1 VTTIRPT
8 GRWTT
13 PSALLVLTLQ
23 LLAGGLEPLAHARE
37 PDTAPIG
44 IEAHHDAS
52 CVVIHDA
59 LRCALCQYAA
69 SRGVLRSPDGA
80 TTPTTVAGRRAW
92 HPCVAA
98 TPSQDYLSPPPRAP
112 PDISV

>member
-13 PSALLVLTLQ
+13 PSAVLVLTLQ
-23 LLAGGLEPLAHARE
+23 LLAGGLEPLVHARE

-44 IEAHHDAS
+44 IEARHDAS

-69 SRGVLRSPDGA
+69 SRVVLRPPDDA
-80 TTPTTVAGRRAW
+80 TAPTTLAERSAW

-112 PDISV
+112 PGISV